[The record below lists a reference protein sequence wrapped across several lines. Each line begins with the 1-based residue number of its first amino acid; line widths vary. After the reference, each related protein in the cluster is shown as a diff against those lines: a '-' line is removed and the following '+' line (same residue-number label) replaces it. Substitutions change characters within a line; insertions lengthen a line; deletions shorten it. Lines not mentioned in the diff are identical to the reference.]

1 MTRRL
6 LVGLCVGIALLAAR
20 PGSAAFVPGDNSR
33 TMAFGGL
40 LRTYRVHVPPGYDG
54 SVPVP
59 LVVDIHG
66 LGSNVREQE
75 VVSGMAAKSNTTG
88 FIVVYPQGV
97 NDAWNAGTCCGNAG
111 IDDVGFMRALVAAVS
126 AEANIDS
133 RRVYATGLSNGG
145 AMTQRLACDAADL
158 FAAAAPMSFPIP
170 LHPLSDCQPVR
181 AMPVLTVM
189 GLTDVLV
196 RYNGGPFGSA
206 PTTFA
211 YWRDVDGCGSGSGA
225 PDQVVERGQSRC
237 ETYTSCAQGVQ
248 AGLCSIT
255 ANSFTGTR
263 IEGHVVYLN
272 TDFNL
277 ADVAWNFLSS
287 FTLPDVT
294 APADSVLAGRDLARI
309 DGKRQPRVQLR
320 WNVHLGAGTWGGTAA
335 DGTALSGSWTPRRRS
350 HWVGEAELTTDSRA
364 ALSRALAARLGA
376 SAATVDLEPIG
387 TLHVRRNRAGAA
399 TSLRGRFRV
408 LRGGAAVGR
417 YELRLRR
424 SR

>member
-1 MTRRL
+1 MPRRL
-6 LVGLCVGIALLAAR
+6 LLGLCAGILLLAAR
-20 PGSAAFVPGDNSR
+20 PGSAAFVPGDNPR
-33 TMAFGGL
+33 TLAFGGL
-40 LRTYRVHVPPGYDG
+40 LRAYRVHVPPGYDG

-66 LGSNVREQE
+66 LGSNVQEQE
-75 VVSGMAAKSNTTG
+75 VVSGMAAKANATG
-88 FIVVYPQGV
+88 FLVVYPQGV
-97 NDAWNAGTCCGNAG
+97 DDAWNAGTCCGNAG

-126 AEANIDS
+126 AEANIDP

-170 LHPLSDCQPVR
+170 LRPLSDCQPIR

-206 PTTFA
+206 PSTFA
-211 YWRDVDGCGSGSGA
+211 YWRDVDGCGDGA

-255 ANSFTGTR
+255 ANSFIGTR

-272 TDFNL
+272 SDFNL

-294 APADSVLAGRDLARI
+294 APADSVLAGRDRTKI
-309 DGKRQPRVQLR
+309 DGKRQAPLQLR
-320 WNVHLGAGTWGGTAA
+320 WNVQLGAGTWGGTTA
-335 DGTALSGSWTPRRRS
+335 DGTALSGSWMPKRRNRR
-350 HWVGEAELTTDSRA
+350 VGEAELTSDSRV
-364 ALSRALAARLGA
+364 ALSGALAARIGA
-376 SAATVDLEPIG
+376 SAGTVVDLEPIG
-387 TLHVRRNRAGAA
+387 LLRVRRDRAGAA
-399 TSLRGRFRV
+399 TSLRGRFRI
-408 LRGGAAVGR
+408 LRDGAAIGR

-424 SR
+424 AR

>member
-1 MTRRL
+1 MTTVRAL
-6 LVGLCVGIALLAAR
+6 LALCVGALLLAAQ
-20 PGSAAFVPGDNSR
+20 PAPAAFLPGDHMR
-33 TMAFGGL
+33 ALPFGGL
-40 LRTYRVHVPPGYDG
+40 VRTYRVHVPSSYDG

-59 LVVDIHG
+59 LVLDIHG
-66 LGSNVREQE
+66 FSSNATQQE
-75 VVSGMAAKSNTTG
+75 LISGMRTESDAHG
-88 FIVVYPQGV
+88 FLVVYPQGV
-97 NDAWNAGTCCGNAG
+97 NDAWNAGICCGNTS
-111 IDDVGFMRALVAAVS
+111 IDDVGFIRALVAS
-126 AEANIDS
+126 ISGEANIDP
-133 RRVYATGLSNGG
+133 RRVYVTGLSNGG
-145 AMTQRLACDAADL
+145 AMTQRLACDAADV
-158 FAAAAPMSFPIP
+158 FAAAVPMSFPIP
-170 LHPLSDCQPVR
+170 LRPLSTCQPVR

-196 RYNGGPFGSA
+196 RYSGGPFGSA
-206 PTTFA
+206 PATFS
-211 YWRDVDGCGSGSGA
+211 YWRDVDGCGSGP
-225 PDQVVERGQSRC
+225 PDDVVEHGQSRC
-237 ETYTSCAQGVQ
+237 ETYTACAQGVQ

-255 ANSFTGTR
+255 ANSFIGTR

-272 TDFNL
+272 ADFNL
-277 ADVAWNFLSS
+277 ADVAWNFFSS

-309 DGKRQPRVQLR
+309 DGRRQPRVQLR
-320 WNVHLGAGTWGGTAA
+320 WNVHLGAGTWGGTTA